1 MIVKRIIS
9 GGQTGGD
16 QAGLEAAEALGL
28 ETGGWLPHGCR
39 TQAGPRWDLLER
51 YGMREHPSP
60 KYPPRTEANVIDS
73 DATMI
78 FGDAGSPG
86 CSLTA
91 RLCTKHRRPFY
102 LQRWRP
108 GDTIGVREIDAFVRW
123 LSVIPGT
130 VLNVAGNRE
139 ESQPGIKAAC
149 RAFIIHALS
158 RQPGGR

>member
-1 MIVKRIIS
+1 MIIKRIIS

-28 ETGGWLPHGCR
+28 ETGGWLALGCR
-39 TQAGPRWDLLER
+39 TQGGPRRDFLER
-51 YGMREHPSP
+51 YGMREHASP

-73 DATMI
+73 DATLV
-78 FGDAGSPG
+78 FGNAGSPG
-86 CSLTA
+86 CSLTV

-102 LQRWRP
+102 LQHWRP
-108 GDTIGVREIDAFVRW
+108 GDTIGTQEIDAFVAW
-123 LSVIPGT
+123 LGEIPGT

-149 RAFIIHALS
+149 RAFLTHALS
-158 RQPGGR
+158 RPGGR